1 MTDVAHRTAN
11 DGLDQFIPVRKSDVL
26 SALVEEGACKS
37 DEEREKFHRL
47 CDMLAAIYHYE
58 YFQTLERLR
67 NDYYY
72 FSPEIAPH
80 AGLDRAA
87 LDRCYGDLVQSLEQ
101 VLKEANF
108 IELPHTEI
116 GDAHRRRVG
125 HRVEVEAPLHDF
137 RDVRL
142 WRRGRHTEQY
152 EVGGRFG
159 LFRRKVEAEVYDD
172 VVLMVA
178 MKPRDEIGSPRELRV
193 LERRKIVPGS
203 VLLKYFRNIASGDLN
218 ALFPNVR
225 VVMSSRDK
233 LMLSLPAIAGGIP
246 ILLKIYATITVLF
259 LVIGFYLG
267 TKASVED
274 KDIATALAALGGLL
288 ALGGFVVQQWVKYQ
302 WRALRYQSELTDNV
316 YYRNINNNAGIF
328 DYLVGAAE
336 DQECKEAFLAYYFLH
351 TAAAP
356 PTVDELDSRIE
367 AWLRKTFGVEIDF
380 AVNGALGK
388 LDGLGLLRRE
398 QERLFVSPLDGAIA
412 QLHGVWGE
420 FFASRT
426 ASRDQMS
433 KNGNGRP
440 DSGVIA

>member
-11 DGLDQFIPVRKSDVL
+11 DGLDQFIPVRKSDIL
-26 SALVEEGACKS
+26 SALIEQRAFES
-37 DEEREKFHRL
+37 DEDREKFRRL

-80 AGLDRAA
+80 AALERGS
-87 LDRCYGDLVQSLEQ
+87 LDRCYDDLVQSLDR

-108 IELPHTEI
+108 IELPHEEI
-116 GDAHRRRVG
+116 GDAHRRRAG
-125 HRVEVEAPLHDF
+125 HRVEVQAPLHDF
-137 RDVRL
+137 RDVRF
-142 WRRGRHTEQY
+142 WRRGRHAEQC
-152 EVGGRFG
+152 EVTDWFG
-159 LFRRKVEAEVYDD
+159 LFRRKVEAEIYDD

-178 MKPRDEIGSPRELRV
+178 MKPRDEIGSPRELKM
-193 LERRKIVPGS
+193 LQRRKIIPGS
-203 VLLKYFRNIASGDLN
+203 VLLKYFRNVASGDLN

-225 VVMSSRDK
+225 VVMSNRDR
-233 LMLSLPAIAGGIP
+233 LTLGLPAIAGGIP

-267 TKASVED
+267 TNASVED
-274 KDIATALAALGGLL
+274 KDIVTALAALGGLL

-302 WRALRYQSELTDNV
+302 WKSLRYQSELADNV

-328 DYLVGAAE
+328 DYLIGAAE

-351 TAAAP
+351 TAPAP
-356 PTVDELDSRIE
+356 PTAAELDGRIE
-367 AWLRKTFGVEIDF
+367 AWLRKTFGVETDF

-388 LDGLGLLRRE
+388 LESLSLLRR
-398 QERLFVSPLDGAIA
+398 QRERLFVSPLDGAIA
-412 QLHGVWGE
+412 QLQGLWGKFLSPE
-420 FFASRT
+420 RQA
-426 ASRDQMS
+426 AD
-433 KNGNGRP
+433 K
-440 DSGVIA
+440 